1 MANRDDAS
9 VVKALEVVAALVAR
23 QNFLPLRQQIGHRLA
38 AMTSSRNTQTEHFL
52 ESHARSNELRR
63 KIKDLTEASVYD
75 LQPCLAI
82 VEAEALRH
90 V

>member
-23 QNFLPLRQQIGHRLA
+23 QNFLPLRQQIGYRLA
-38 AMTSSRNTQTEHFL
+38 AMTSSRNTQTHFL